1 MEARS
6 RGTLIAFVAGVSV
19 AQLLAR
25 PARAEGPTQKMA
37 RQACEEALEAEEKAP
52 GAPSSRAACYASRD
66 LGTVPEDF
74 RNKVASL
81 MSPRAQPSLDD
92 LVLSALNADAA
103 VHKLGGDTWWGYLA
117 RCDIARR
124 LGNAD
129 LMEACLADLK
139 RVAPAEAATK
149 RALAYTAESASVPVW
164 ILRVLLSLGLLGTL
178 LHALLE
184 RRKKVRPALSGSRH
198 LSGVALGMIALVAV
212 HAGVARAETP
222 PQADLSETA
231 PNPNT
236 PPKGDLS
243 EYKIDDADPLG
254 SLPKDDVLYK
264 NPLQLGYLIQ
274 DLLDKAD
281 HAAKAGDHAAEARYY
296 RALTKVAPGE
306 SYAPRKLCEAYEATG
321 DIPNAILACRTLLA
335 RPGTTVNDSLHFIDL
350 VLSTKGPLPAGERE
364 ELDTVI
370 KHLTS
375 EVQLGA
381 VATMLRCEVALR
393 FRDFAA
399 LETCTNELAIKAPKD
414 PKTIS
419 FQWAVAIEKHDRGE
433 ALALIDRARGA
444 GMTADGLARMERAT
458 RAMTLRRLGMLAFLL
473 VVMAG
478 AAFALL
484 RFRREVSRRR
494 LAV

>member
-19 AQLLAR
+19 AQLLSH

-37 RQACEEALEAEEKAP
+37 RQACEEALDAEEKAP

-212 HAGVARAETP
+212 HAGVARAE
-222 PQADLSETA
+222 E
-231 PNPNT
+231 T

-243 EYKIDDADPLG
+243 DFKINDADPLG

-264 NPLQLGYLIQ
+264 NPLQLGYLVQ

-393 FRDFAA
+393 FRDYTT
-399 LETCTNELAIKAPKD
+399 LETCTNELATKAPKD

-419 FQWAVAIEKHDRGE
+419 LQWAVAIEKHDRGE

-444 GMTADGLARMERAT
+444 GMSDDGLARMERAT

>member
-1 MEARS
+1 MKARS

-25 PARAEGPTQKMA
+25 PARAEGPVEQAA
-37 RQACEEALEAEEKAP
+37 RKACESALDAEEKGPDA
-52 GAPSSRAACYASRD
+52 ASSRGACYMSKD
-66 LGTVPEDF
+66 LGTLPEDF

-81 MSPRAQPSLDD
+81 MSPRAKPSLDD
-92 LVLSALNADAA
+92 LVLSALNADAG
-103 VHKLGGDTWWGYLA
+103 VHKGQDKAWGYLA

-139 RVAPAEAATK
+139 RIAPTDLATTL
-149 RALAYTAESASVPVW
+149 ALAYTKESAPVTVW
-164 ILRVLLSLGLLGTL
+164 ILRILLSLGLLGTL
-178 LHALLE
+178 LHAIVE
-184 RRKKVRPALSGSRH
+184 RRKKVQSALPTPGGH
-198 LSGVALGMIALVAV
+198 LFGVALGMLVLVAV

-281 HAAKAGDHAAEARYY
+281 HAAKTGDHAAEARYY
-296 RALTKVAPGE
+296 RALTKLAPGE
-306 SYAPRKLCEAYEATG
+306 SYAPRKLCDAYLAKG
-321 DIPNAILACRTLLA
+321 DIPSAILACRTVLS
-335 RPGTTVNDSLHFIDL
+335 RPGTNVNDSLRFVNL
-350 VLSTKGPLPAGERE
+350 VLATKGPLPAGERE
-364 ELDTVI
+364 ELDAVL
-370 KHLTS
+370 KHLGS
-375 EVQLGA
+375 EAQLGA
-381 VATMLRCEVALR
+381 VPTMLRCEVMLR
-393 FRDFAA
+393 LRDFAA
-399 LETCTNELAIKAPKD
+399 LETCTSELAIKAPKD

-419 FQWAVAIEKHDRGE
+419 FQWALALERQDRGE

-444 GMTADGLARMERAT
+444 GMTADGLARMQRAT
-458 RAMTLRRLGMLAFLL
+458 RAMTLRRLGMLAFVL
-473 VVMAG
+473 VAMIG

-484 RFRREVSRRR
+484 RFRRVAGRRR